1 MNRKSRLALDG
12 LMASKGFER
21 YEKYFRKFDKGMTI
35 LVKGIEGAA
44 ILAVLGTLVWFFAS
58 YYLFAP

>member
-1 MNRKSRLALDG
+1 
-12 LMASKGFER
+12 MANKGFDR